1 MVRLSHSIR
10 SCSHH
15 DKPHCRES
23 DGVPTVALYF
33 VHQLGKRK
41 PYARKRIE
49 VLLEGT
55 MPTFD
60 DLLEQILAL
69 LQREGQVT
77 YRALKRRFALSV
89 AMALPSRMGWTIL
102 PRNFLKSS

>member
-1 MVRLSHSIR
+1 
-10 SCSHH
+10 
-15 DKPHCRES
+15 
-23 DGVPTVALYF
+23 
-33 VHQLGKRK
+33 
-41 PYARKRIE
+41 
-49 VLLEGT
+49 